1 MYRGRKWTVGNEKKK
16 MSIIELCSVH
26 FVVFWGKTLSLTVPL
41 SPSWIID
48 DIGEMSWR
56 SDIFLVNIS
65 IWAPA
70 RLPLP
75 WPNLLSVECSR
86 VRGEVVEQEP
96 IYWLCSQIFAEG
108 WVTCVLASRKSSNIA
123 GRLKLCTCTVPFF
136 LASPS
141 CVCMREACNTLQYI
155 QHASFGDIV
164 PSVCRQPIR

>member
-1 MYRGRKWTVGNEKKK
+1 

-48 DIGEMSWR
+48 DIGEMSRR

-96 IYWLCSQIFAEG
+96 ICWLCSQIFAEG
-108 WVTCVLASRKSSNIA
+108 WVTCVLASNPGRVVILLVASSYV
-123 GRLKLCTCTVPFF
+123 RVLFLF

-141 CVCMREACNTLQYI
+141 CVCVRKACNTLQYI